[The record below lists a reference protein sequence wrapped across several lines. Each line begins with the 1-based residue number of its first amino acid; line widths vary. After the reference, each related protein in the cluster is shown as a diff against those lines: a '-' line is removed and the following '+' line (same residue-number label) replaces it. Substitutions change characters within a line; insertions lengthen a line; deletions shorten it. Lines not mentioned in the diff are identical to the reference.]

1 MSRLSAQADGAE
13 ATKAKPRKRIWR
25 RLGLGLGVF
34 AAIILV
40 LTAALYLNRRV
51 ATREILIGW
60 LERQGIDADMQ
71 VERVELDGIVASIR
85 IGDPANPDVVV
96 ERVEVDYAVAAPW
109 SRTGLGVTPSRIR
122 LIRPVVRAGFRK
134 GELTFGSLDPLI
146 DRFTGQPPRP
156 DSRSPL
162 VIVEQGRL
170 RLNSDYGPV
179 TVLADARVDNGKL
192 MQLNARLPEAVLLSG
207 DIQAQGLTANV
218 RLTTTGDRVDVRA
231 SASADAATVA
241 SVSAQ
246 AASISLTGTVPYP
259 DLKTRRGDGAANL
272 QAVVAAR
279 RLRSGETDVRDL
291 SARLSFDGQ
300 MRGWLETFTID
311 GQTAAD
317 IRTARLEASGATA
330 TGARLALERNPISV
344 SRDVDG
350 LAWRVDGPLQMTAA
364 RASGAGLDGEG
375 VRLSSR
381 AFTFGGRGE
390 AVEFQAPLTLQ
401 ARRLTW
407 DMLSLS
413 GVDGAVSLDAVVDQ
427 GFRITGTGRL
437 RSAGGA
443 WPLFGPA
450 ASDDIAELGAMK
462 RALGDFAVDLPAF
475 TLAASSASTRV
486 TLDRAAT
493 LTPRNGGVLTIRPA
507 ATPIFSAR
515 DGQAGG
521 GALSL
526 TATRGQGLP
535 EAAFDIPAWRLTPGG
550 FTATLDG
557 RAALDFDLARGI
569 ALRTRGE
576 LASSNGRLTYVA
588 SSCIPLTVDRLE
600 LDESDVTAIAGQI
613 CPADRPLV
621 TVADGGWRAEGLIA
635 GLNASAPFLAL
646 NFNDAKGRFVATGGP
661 SGVGLEA
668 QVASALVVDATDP
681 ARFNP
686 VTARGSARL
695 ANENWTG
702 SFDLARRGTA
712 LGRMTLAHDGR
723 AGAGGL
729 TIDAP
734 SIVFAENG
742 LQPDDLSPL
751 VADFIQSPATGSVG
765 FQGRIDWASNTD
777 GSSSGRLTIP
787 GLDFVS
793 PAGPVKGLRGTVD
806 FTSLA
811 PLVTAPDQQLT
822 IDTLESVAPI
832 TDVAVTFDLA
842 ADAFMIDGGEIN
854 IAGGKV
860 TVEPFAVPL
869 DISRGFSGVITL
881 DRVQLGEVVA
891 NSGFADKV
899 TMDAVVSG
907 RLPYTY
913 DPTNG
918 IRIQSGTMEAVQPG
932 RLSISRDALTGVQAG
947 GAGGEVPPNTVQDL
961 AFQAMENLAF
971 DVLTAQ
977 LNSLDEGRI
986 GVIFHIKGRHEPPQ
1000 YQDLRVT
1007 IPDLISREFLNRPIP
1022 LPSGTAIDLTLDTT
1036 LNANELAG
1044 DLLELNRSRNGE
1056 VSTRPPEVE
1065 PEASPPTPASAAQA
1079 DTP

>member
-1 MSRLSAQADGAE
+1 MRG
-13 ATKAKPRKRIWR
+13 WR
-25 RLGLGLGVF
+25 RLGMALGVV
-34 AAIILV
+34 AALV
-40 LTAALYLNRRV
+40 LVLLATLYLNRRA
-51 ATREILIGW
+51 ATREVLIGW

-71 VERVELDGIVASIR
+71 VERVELDGIVASVR
-85 IGDPANPDVVV
+85 IGDPANPDVVI
-96 ERVEVDYAVAAPW
+96 ERVEVDYAVATPW

-122 LIRPVVRAGFRK
+122 LIRPVVRAGFREGK
-134 GELTFGSLDPLI
+134 LTLGSLDLLI

-156 DSRSPL
+156 DTRSPL
-162 VIVEQGRL
+162 VVVEQGRL
-170 RLNSDYGPV
+170 QLDTDYGPV

-192 MQLNARLPEAVLLSG
+192 MQLNARLPETALRSG
-207 DIQAQGLTANV
+207 DIQAQGLKASV
-218 RLTTTGDRVDVRA
+218 QLTTTGDRVDVRA
-231 SASADAATVA
+231 SASADAATA
-241 SVSAQ
+241 SGVSAQ
-246 AASISLTGTVPYP
+246 TGSISLNGNVPYP

-272 QAVVAAR
+272 QAVVAAV
-279 RLRSGETDVRDL
+279 RLRSGGTDARDL
-291 SARLSFDGQ
+291 SARLSFDGR
-300 MRGWLETFTID
+300 MRGWIETFAIE
-311 GQTAAD
+311 GQTGAD
-317 IRTARLEASGATA
+317 IRTARLDASGATA
-330 TGARLALERNPISV
+330 TGARLMLERNPVSV
-344 SRDVDG
+344 SRDADG
-350 LAWRVDGPLQMTAA
+350 LTWRIDGPLQMTAA

-381 AFTFGGRGE
+381 AFTLGGRGE

-407 DMLSLS
+407 DALSLS

-427 GFRITGTGRL
+427 GFRVTGTGRL
-437 RSAGGA
+437 RSLGGA

-462 RALGDFAVDLPAF
+462 RALGDFAVDIPAF
-475 TLAASSASTRV
+475 TLAASSAATRV

-493 LTPRNGGVLTIRPA
+493 LTPRNGGVLTLRPA
-507 ATPIFSAR
+507 TTPIFSAR
-515 DGQAGG
+515 DGQLGG
-521 GALSL
+521 GALAL

-557 RAALDFDLARGI
+557 RAALDFDLAKGI
-569 ALRTRGE
+569 ALQTRGE
-576 LASSNGRLTYVA
+576 LASNNGRLTYVA
-588 SSCIPLTVDRLE
+588 ATCIPLTLERLA

-613 CPADRPLV
+613 CPGDRPLV
-621 TVADGGWRAEGLIA
+621 TVVDGGWRAEGLIA

-646 NFNDAKGRFVATGGP
+646 NFRDAKGRFVATGGP
-661 SGVGLEA
+661 SSVGLEA
-668 QVASALVVDATDP
+668 QIASVLVVDATTP

-686 VTARGSARL
+686 VTAQGSARL
-695 ANENWTG
+695 ADENWTG
-702 SFDLARRGTA
+702 TFDLARNGTA

-729 TIDAP
+729 TVDAS
-734 SIVFAENG
+734 SIVFAEPG

-765 FQGRIDWASNTD
+765 FQGRIDWSSDTD

-811 PLVTAPDQQLT
+811 PLITAPAQRLT

-842 ADAFMIDGGEIN
+842 ADAFIIDGGEIN

-869 DISRGFSGVITL
+869 DISKGFSGVITL

-1044 DLLELNRSRNGE
+1044 DLMQLNRSRNGE
-1056 VSTRPPEVE
+1056 VSTPRTEPDPEPPAAAPAEPAVE
-1065 PEASPPTPASAAQA
+1065 TP
-1079 DTP
+1079 

>member
-1 MSRLSAQADGAE
+1 MSQPETSAPS
-13 ATKAKPRKRIWR
+13 TAKPRRSSGRVVVRAIAVV
-25 RLGLGLGVF
+25 GV
-34 AAIILV
+34 IGLV
-40 LTAALYLNRRV
+40 LVAALYLNRRA

-60 LERQGIDADMQ
+60 LERQGIEADMQ

-85 IGDPANPDVVV
+85 IGDPANPDVVID
-96 ERVEVDYAVAAPW
+96 RVEVDYAVAAPW
-109 SRTGLGVTPSRIR
+109 SRNGLGVTPSRIR
-122 LIRPVVRAGFRK
+122 LIRPVVRAGFRDGK
-134 GELTFGSLDPLI
+134 LTFGSLDPLI

-156 DSRSPL
+156 DSRGPL
-162 VIVEQGRL
+162 VLVEQGRL
-170 RLNSDYGPV
+170 RMDTDYGAV
-179 TVLADARVDNGKL
+179 SVLADARVDDGKL
-192 MQLNARLPEAVLLSG
+192 MQLSARLPETALRSG
-207 DIQAQGLTANV
+207 DIQAQGLKATVQLA
-218 RLTTTGDRVDVRA
+218 TTGDRIALRA
-231 SASADAATVA
+231 SASADAASLPDFDGEGAT
-241 SVSAQ
+241 
-246 AASISLTGTVPYP
+246 ISLTGDLPYP
-259 DLKTRRGDGAANL
+259 DLKTRRGDGAARL
-272 QAVVAAR
+272 QGVLVAA
-279 RLRSGETDVRDL
+279 RLRSGTSEASDL
-291 SARLSFDGQ
+291 VARISFDGQ
-300 MRGWLETFTID
+300 TQGWIDTFRIGGTTQAD
-311 GQTAAD
+311 VRAGRVRAGDASATAA
-317 IRTARLEASGATA
+317 
-330 TGARLALERNPISV
+330 ALDLTRNRIAV
-344 SRDVDG
+344 SRDADG
-350 LAWRVDGPLQMTAA
+350 LAWRIDGPLQMTAA
-364 RASGAGLDGEG
+364 RVSGAGLDGQV
-375 VRLSSR
+375 VRMTSR
-381 AFTFGGRGE
+381 AFTLGGRGE
-390 AVEFQAPLTLQ
+390 ALELQTPLTLQ

-407 DMLSLS
+407 DQLSLS
-413 GVDGAVSLDAVVDQ
+413 GVDGAVTLDAVVDQ

-462 RALGDFAVDLPAF
+462 RALGDFAVDIPAF
-475 TLAASSASTRV
+475 TLAASSAATRV
-486 TLDRAAT
+486 TLDRPAT
-493 LTPRNGGVLTIRPA
+493 LTPRNGGVLTLRPA
-507 ATPIFSAR
+507 TTPIFSAR

-569 ALRTRGE
+569 ALQTRGE

-588 SSCIPLTVDRLE
+588 ASCIPLTVERLE
-600 LDESDVTAIAGQI
+600 LDESDVTTIAGQI
-613 CPADRPLV
+613 CPAARPLV

-635 GLNASAPFLAL
+635 GLDAATPFLAL
-646 NFNDAKGRFVATGGP
+646 NFTDAKGSFVATGGP

-668 QVASALVVDATDP
+668 QVASALVVDATIP

-686 VTARGSARL
+686 VTAQGSARL

-702 SFDLARRGTA
+702 TFDLARSGTA

-751 VADFIQSPATGSVG
+751 VADLIQSPATGSVG
-765 FQGRIDWASNTD
+765 FQGRIDWQSDTD
-777 GSSSGRLTIP
+777 GSSAGRLTIP

-793 PAGPVKGLRGTVD
+793 PGGPVKGLRGTLD

-811 PLVTAPDQQLT
+811 PLVTAPDQRLT

-1044 DLLELNRSRNGE
+1044 DLMELNRSRNGE

-1065 PEASPPTPASAAQA
+1065 PNVVPPPTPVPAAQPE
-1079 DTP
+1079 TP

>member
-1 MSRLSAQADGAE
+1 MSDLEPAPPRPSAL
-13 ATKAKPRKRIWR
+13 PRRRVWR
-25 RLGLGLGVF
+25 RLGLVLGVVAF
-34 AAIILV
+34 IALV
-40 LTAALYLNRRV
+40 LLAALYLNRRA

-60 LERQGIDADMQ
+60 LERQGIEADMQ

-85 IGDPANPDVVV
+85 IGDPVDPDVVIQ
-96 ERVEVDYAVAAPW
+96 RVEVDYAVAAPW
-109 SRTGLGVTPSRIR
+109 SRNGLGVTPSRIR
-122 LIRPVVRAGFRK
+122 LIRPVVRAGFRDGK
-134 GELTFGSLDPLI
+134 LTFGSLDPLI

-156 DSRSPL
+156 DSRGPL
-162 VIVEQGRL
+162 VLVEQGQL
-170 RLNSDYGPV
+170 RLDTDYGPV
-179 TVLADARVDNGKL
+179 TVLADARVDDGKL
-192 MQLNARLPEAVLLSG
+192 MQLSARLPETALRSG
-207 DIQAQGLTANV
+207 AIQAQGLKASV
-218 RLTTTGDRVDVRA
+218 QLTTTGDRVAVRA
-231 SASADAATVA
+231 SASADAAAVSGM
-241 SVSAQ
+241 SVQ
-246 AASISLTGTVPYP
+246 AGSISVTGEVPYP
-259 DLKTRRGDGAANL
+259 DLKARRGDG
-272 QAVVAAR
+272 
-279 RLRSGETDVRDL
+279 
-291 SARLSFDGQ
+291 SARLDAVMAAARLSSGTTDARDLVARIGFDGQ
-300 MRGWLETFTID
+300 TQGWIDTFRIEGTTQAD
-311 GQTAAD
+311 VRAGRLQTAG
-317 IRTARLEASGATA
+317 ASATTA
-330 TGARLALERNPISV
+330 TLGLTRNRVAV
-344 SRDVDG
+344 SRDADG
-350 LAWRVDGPLQMTAA
+350 LAWRLDGPLQMTAA
-364 RASGAGLDGEG
+364 RASGAGLDGQG
-375 VRLSSR
+375 VRLTSR
-381 AFTFGGRGE
+381 TFTVGGRGE
-390 AVEFQAPLTLQ
+390 ALELQTPLTLQ

-407 DMLSLS
+407 DQLSLT
-413 GVDGAVSLDAVVDQ
+413 GVDGAVTLDAVVDQ
-427 GFRITGTGRL
+427 GFRVTGTGRL

-443 WPLFGPA
+443 WPLFGPTA
-450 ASDDIAELGAMK
+450 PDDIAELGAMK
-462 RALGDFAVDLPAF
+462 RALGDFAVDVPAF
-475 TLAASSASTRV
+475 TLAASSSSTRV
-486 TLDRAAT
+486 TLDRPAT
-493 LTPRNGGVLTIRPA
+493 LRPRNGGVLTLQPA
-507 ATPIFSAR
+507 STPIYSAR

-526 TATRGQGLP
+526 TASRGEGLP

-557 RAALDFDLARGI
+557 HAALDFDLARGI
-569 ALRTRGE
+569 ALQTRGE

-588 SSCIPLTVDRLE
+588 ATCILLTVERLE
-600 LDESDVTAIAGQI
+600 LDESDVTGITGQI
-613 CPADRPLV
+613 CPAARPLV

-635 GLNASAPFLAL
+635 GLDASAPFLVL
-646 NFNDAKGRFVATGGP
+646 NFTDAKGSFVATGGP

-668 QVASALVVDATDP
+668 RVASVLVVDATTP

-686 VTARGSARL
+686 VTAQGSAGL
-695 ANENWTG
+695 ADENWTG
-702 SFDLARRGTA
+702 TFDLARRGTT

-734 SIVFAENG
+734 SIVFAEPG

-765 FQGRIDWASNTD
+765 FQGRIDWQSDTD

-787 GLDFVS
+787 GLAFVS

-811 PLVTAPDQQLT
+811 PLVTAPDQRLT

-832 TDVAVTFDLA
+832 TDIAVTFDL
-842 ADAFMIDGGEIN
+842 DQSTFMLDGGQIA
-854 IAGGKV
+854 IAGGTV
-860 TVEPFAVPL
+860 TVEPLAVPL
-869 DISRGFSGVITL
+869 DISKGFSGVIVL

-918 IRIQSGTMEAVQPG
+918 IRIQSGTMQAVQPG

-971 DVLTAQ
+971 DVLSAQ

-986 GVIFHIKGRHEPPQ
+986 GVLFHIKGRHEPPQ

-1036 LNANELAG
+1036 LNANELAS
-1044 DLLELNRSRNGE
+1044 DLMQLNRSRNGE
-1056 VSTRPPEVE
+1056 VSPPRAE
-1065 PEASPPTPASAAQA
+1065 PEAVAVPVDPATETP
-1079 DTP
+1079 